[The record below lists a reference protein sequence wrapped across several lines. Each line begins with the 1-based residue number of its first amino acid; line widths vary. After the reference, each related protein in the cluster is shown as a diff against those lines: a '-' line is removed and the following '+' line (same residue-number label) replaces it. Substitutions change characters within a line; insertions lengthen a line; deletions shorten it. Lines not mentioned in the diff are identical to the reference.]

1 MEEVKQLI
9 DISQFS
15 TEQLANIQAQL
26 EAKKKEDE
34 KKKEADREALA
45 KLEDEAVLA
54 IVREAEGL
62 ANNIGAFKLATLT
75 KFNPLMDMKV
85 ELAKASSEQ
94 KSFTFSDSKKKKKV
108 VISYNDAW
116 KCDDGIHVCIE
127 KAKQWMQE
135 VSASSD
141 QAAAIVRIV
150 EKLIASRDGSYSTDG
165 IWDLINA
172 AQDIDSPLLK
182 EAADAGR
189 RSLYKEKTSVS
200 VRVYVNEKTGWEQLP
215 LSATK
220 A

>member
-1 MEEVKQLI
+1 METINQTI
-9 DISQFS
+9 DISQL
-15 TEQLANIQAQL
+15 TPEQLAQLQTQFEAQ
-26 EAKKKEDE
+26 KKEEE
-34 KKKEADREALA
+34 KKKDADREALA

-54 IVREAEGL
+54 VVSEAESL
-62 ANNIGAFKLATLT
+62 ASNIGAFKLATLT
-75 KFNPLMDMKV
+75 KFTPLMDLKV
-85 ELAKASSEQ
+85 ELAKASTEQ

-141 QAAAIVRIV
+141 QAASIVKIV

-182 EAADAGR
+182 EAAEAGR

>member
-1 MEEVKQLI
+1 MATENQTI
-9 DISQFS
+9 DISQLS
-15 TEQLANIQAQL
+15 TEQIAHLQAQI
-26 EAKKKEDE
+26 EQKKKDE
-34 KKKEADREALA
+34 EVRKEADREALA
-45 KLEDEAVLA
+45 KLEDEAVESIFEEAAA
-54 IVREAEGL
+54 I
-62 ANNIGAFKLATLT
+62 ANNIGAFKLASVT
-75 KFNPLMDMKV
+75 KLKPLMEMKV
-85 ELAKASSEQ
+85 ELAKASKEQ
-94 KSFTFSDSKKKKKV
+94 GSFTYNNKKKNKKV
-108 VISYNDAW
+108 IISHNDAW

-141 QAAAIVRIV
+141 QAAAIVKIV

-182 EAADAGR
+182 EAAEAGR

-200 VRVYVNEKTGWEQLP
+200 VRVYSNKKTGWEQLP